1 MTDRNVT
8 IGAGPFQPPSPDQV
22 RLLRESLQVAE
33 AEADTLRTA
42 NRDLAAAFNAHT
54 ADALV
59 ALVARA
65 LPGTDGDVSIDH
77 DDDEI
82 VVTIRGLT
90 INGDGNIAPPLHEF
104 ELSTTVSFE
113 HSATIRATD
122 EDTARDLYADLLRDE
137 LGDVTIELND
147 YDGVIE
153 EQYSYDAEHGYINV
167 SWL

>member
-22 RLLRESLQVAE
+22 RILRESLRVAE
-33 AEADTLRTA
+33 AEADSLRTA
-42 NRDLAAAFNAHT
+42 NRDLAAVLRAHT

-65 LPGTDGDVSIDH
+65 LPGDDAEVTIDH

-82 VVTIRGLT
+82 VVTIQGLT
-90 INGDGNIAPPLHEF
+90 INADGNIAPPLHEF

-113 HSATIRATD
+113 HNATIRATD
-122 EDTARDLYADLLRDE
+122 EDTARDLYAELLRDE
-137 LGDVTIELND
+137 LYTVTIELND

-153 EQYSYDAEHGYINV
+153 EQYSHDAEHGFINV
-167 SWL
+167 SWV